1 MEILKRAYMCSTNA
15 KSKCA
20 SVWNALNMLYNTHC
34 TLYTV
39 HQLLFSIQ
47 PVSFHYFHFR
57 VQFGGIRWFFFVRF
71 RRRVASGFFISLFN
85 VYIVGV
91 YVVWDHSLTL
101 SLTYACL
108 YFFAPFRVYLF
119 RMGVDFVYIV
129 RILMLSPPLTFFT
142 KCVVHI
148 LF

>member
-34 TLYTV
+34 TQYINY
-39 HQLLFSIQ
+39 FSVFSQSHSIIFIF
-47 PVSFHYFHFR
+47 VCNLAES
-57 VQFGGIRWFFFVRF
+57 VGFFFVRF

-108 YFFAPFRVYLF
+108 YFFFAPFRVYLF